1 MKTVVLQSAP
11 LERPAWVNGCMAGVA
26 HWAENNRFE
35 YVRYGDE
42 FFDVLPAWY
51 RQKLEGRGPILADL
65 ARLIHARSALQE
77 GYEAVIWGD
86 ADTLIIDPAWQPKT
100 PSHSIFGHER
110 WLQRGKLGQ
119 LEIREQPHNAYLMFT
134 ATSPVLDF
142 LIHTVE
148 SIIHRADPK
157 YIAPHMVGP
166 KLLKALNTFADFDLE
181 HAAGAMSPELLD
193 ALLSDNS
200 EITSY
205 FKAAQ
210 ISPPKLMNLCASL
223 VASDDLDIEKIRA
236 AVNVTLC

>member
-1 MKTVVLQSAP
+1 
-11 LERPAWVNGCMAGVA
+11 
-26 HWAENNRFE
+26 
-35 YVRYGDE
+35 
-42 FFDVLPAWY
+42 
-51 RQKLEGRGPILADL
+51 
-65 ARLIHARSALQE
+65 
-77 GYEAVIWGD
+77 
-86 ADTLIIDPAWQPKT
+86 
-100 PSHSIFGHER
+100 
-110 WLQRGKLGQ
+110 
-119 LEIREQPHNAYLMFT
+119 MFT
-134 ATSPVLDF
+134 ATPPVLDF

-157 YIAPHMVGP
+157 HIAPQMVGP

-223 VASDDLDIEKIRA
+223 VSSDDLDIEKIRA
-236 AVNVTLC
+236 AVNVALC

>member
-11 LERPAWVNGCMAGVA
+11 LERPAWVDDCMAGVA
-26 HWAENNRFE
+26 HWAENNSFQ
-35 YVRYGDE
+35 YACYGDE
-42 FFDVLPAWY
+42 FFDALPAWY

-77 GYEAVIWGD
+77 GYEAVIWCD
-86 ADTLIIDPAWQPKT
+86 SDTLIIDPLWQPTT
-100 PSHSIFGHER
+100 PSHSIFGHEL
-110 WLQRGKLGQ
+110 WLQRDKSGR
-119 LEIREQPHNAYLMFT
+119 LEIRKQPHNAYLMFT

-157 YIAPHMVGP
+157 HIAPQMVGP
-166 KLLKALNTFADFDLE
+166 KLLKALNTFAGFDLE
-181 HAAGAMSPELLD
+181 HAAGAVSPLLLE
-193 ALLSDNS
+193 ALVSDDG

-210 ISPPKLMNLCASL
+210 TSTPKLINLCASL
-223 VASDDLDIEKIRA
+223 VGSDDLDIEKIRA
-236 AVNVTLC
+236 AVTLALC